1 MRLNPLSHALR
12 PALFVLLALSHDG
25 GAETAAQFVRQF
37 VKLGVTINFDGFLG
51 GVTNHI
57 AVVAPGKVVFKFDL
71 GLLVEDAVQIIGQL
85 V

>member
-1 MRLNPLSHALR
+1 LLSDALR

-25 GAETAAQFVRQF
+25 RAETTAQFVRQF
-37 VKLGVTINFDGFLG
+37 IKLRVAIDLDGLLG
-51 GVTNHI
+51 SVTNHI

-71 GLLVEDAVQIIGQL
+71 SFLVEDAVQIIGQL